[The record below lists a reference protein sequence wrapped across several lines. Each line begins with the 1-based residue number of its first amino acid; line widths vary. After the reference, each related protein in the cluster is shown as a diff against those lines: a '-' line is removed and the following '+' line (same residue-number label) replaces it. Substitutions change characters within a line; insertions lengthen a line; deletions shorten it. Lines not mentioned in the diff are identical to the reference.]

1 MRIRALAGL
10 AALALAA
17 AGAEA
22 QVQRAPADPS
32 QPPPRA
38 GTDAVRLGE
47 LYYRLQVLQQEVQ
60 ELRGLLEEQAY
71 QMERLTRQQQEHYM
85 DLDRRLTALR
95 GAGEDAPLGGDPAGA
110 QWVGELA
117 RSERQ
122 AYADAYDLMG
132 EKRYQESVTAFDQLI
147 RDYPNGQFTPN
158 AFYWLGELYAVLEEI
173 EKSRQSL
180 AQVVNLYPEHAKVPD
195 ALYKLGVVHDR
206 LGDQERALE
215 YLNRVIKDYPE
226 SSAAGMADK
235 YAKALAGAN

>member
-22 QVQRAPADPS
+22 QVQRAPANPS
-32 QPPPRA
+32 QPPAGA
-38 GTDAVRLGE
+38 GTDAARLGE

-60 ELRGLLEEQAY
+60 ELRGLIEEQAY
-71 QMERLTRQQQEHYM
+71 QMERLSRQQQEHYI
-85 DLDRRLTALR
+85 DLDRRLMALR
-95 GAGEDAPLGGDPAGA
+95 GTGEDGPLGDLAGG

-132 EKRYQESVTAFDQLI
+132 AKRYQESVLAFDQLI

-158 AFYWLGELYAVLEEI
+158 AFYWLGELYALLEET

-180 AQVVNLYPEHAKVPD
+180 AQVVNLYPDHAKVPD

-215 YLNRVIKDYPE
+215 YLNRVISSYPE

-235 YAKALAGAN
+235 YAKTLADAN

>member
-22 QVQRAPADPS
+22 QVQRAPANPS
-32 QPPPRA
+32 QPPA
-38 GTDAVRLGE
+38 GTDAARLGE

-60 ELRGLLEEQAY
+60 ELRGLIEEQAY
-71 QMERLTRQQQEHYM
+71 QMERLSRQQQEHYI
-85 DLDRRLTALR
+85 DLDRRLMALR
-95 GAGEDAPLGGDPAGA
+95 GTGEDAPLGDLAGG

-132 EKRYQESVTAFDQLI
+132 AKRYQESVLAFDQLI

-158 AFYWLGELYAVLEEI
+158 AFYWLGELYALLEET

-180 AQVVNLYPEHAKVPD
+180 AQVVNLYPDHAKVPD

-215 YLNRVIKDYPE
+215 YLNRVISSYPE

-235 YAKALAGAN
+235 YAKTLADAN